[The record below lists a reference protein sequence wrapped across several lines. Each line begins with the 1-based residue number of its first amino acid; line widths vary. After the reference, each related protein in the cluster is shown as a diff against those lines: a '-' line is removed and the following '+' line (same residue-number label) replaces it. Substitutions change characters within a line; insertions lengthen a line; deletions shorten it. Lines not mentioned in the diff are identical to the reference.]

1 MNSIKLNKHGNNA
14 AIKYH
19 ILTEDKMKKAGFR
32 KTSTGW
38 YFLSHW
44 IKEAEFHTMYQYHL
58 MKMDV
63 LISLMKIFVSPT
75 IMNTYWKKIQI
86 LVLLK

>member
-19 ILTEDKMKKAGFR
+19 ILTEDKMKKLASEKLVLAGI
-32 KTSTGW
+32 
-38 YFLSHW
+38 FLSRW

-58 MKMDV
+58 MKMGV
-63 LISLMKIFVSPT
+63 LISLMKIFVSHT
-75 IMNTYWKKIQI
+75 IMNTYWREIRI